1 MSTYRY
7 ALALLGAMT
16 LAGCGSSSPE
26 YNVLLITVDT
36 TRADY
41 VGCLGGDPRNTPN
54 MDALAAR
61 SVLFTNAASET
72 NVTNPSHISILT
84 GRRAIDHGVIS
95 NVVPV
100 PEDVVTLPAHLG
112 SMGYQTAGFIAADH
126 LQRFPEW
133 DGFDECPPVPGV
145 LDANQI
151 VDQAVGFLRERDTE
165 RPFFLWTHYFDA
177 HTLYQP
183 PADIARAYYSGNPA
197 AGDGPPI
204 NEHPYFAKADN
215 QAIIQWLETR
225 SGPVRDIEYGRAMYS
240 AEIHFMDREI
250 GRLLDELDA
259 QGLTENT
266 IVVLV
271 ADHGESLEEHGLW
284 YDHKGLYEQQL
295 RIPLIVHVPG
305 MKPGKVDAFAS
316 TIDVAPTV
324 VEALGIEA
332 GGPMN
337 GLSLIDAM
345 RGNPRSLVERDTFV
359 HQNAHNH
366 TVAVR
371 SGDWKL
377 VHPINKNHKV
387 IPGEPQLFNLEE
399 DPGELVNLHGGEAER
414 AQAMRRLLDPWIA
427 LGKVTKGS
435 SIALTPEDK
444 QALKDLGYAGD
455 VEDE

>member
-1 MSTYRY
+1 MSTYRH
-7 ALALLGAMT
+7 ALALLGALT
-16 LAGCGSSSPE
+16 LAGCGSSGPE
-26 YNVLLITVDT
+26 YNVLLLTVDT

-41 VGCLGGDPRNTPN
+41 VGCLGGDPRTTPN
-54 MDALAAR
+54 IDELAAR
-61 SVLFTNAASET
+61 SSLFTNAASET

-95 NVVPV
+95 NVVPL
-100 PEDVVTLPAHLG
+100 PDGVVTLPAHLR
-112 SMGYQTAGFIAADH
+112 SKGYQTAGFIAADH

-133 DGFDECPPVPGV
+133 EGFDECPTVAGGV
-145 LDANQI
+145 LNADTI
-151 VDQAVGFLRERDTE
+151 VNRAVSFLRERDPE

-183 PADIARAYYSGNPA
+183 PADIARQFYQGNPS
-197 AGDGPPI
+197 AGNGPPI
-204 NEHPYFAKADN
+204 SEHPYFEKAGN
-215 QAIIQWLETR
+215 EAIVKWLNPR

-259 QGLTENT
+259 QGLRENT

-295 RIPLIVHVPG
+295 RIPLVVHVPG
-305 MKPGKVDAFAS
+305 MEPGKVDAFAS
-316 TIDVAPTV
+316 TIDVVPTL
-324 VEALGIEA
+324 VEVLGIDA
-332 GGPMN
+332 PGPMN
-337 GLSLIDAM
+337 GISLVDAM
-345 RGNPRSLVERDTFV
+345 RGKPDELVARTTFV

-371 SGDWKL
+371 SGEWKY
-377 VHPINKNHKV
+377 VNPINTSHKV
-387 IPGEPQLFNLEE
+387 IPGEPQLFNLDE
-399 DPGELVNLHGGEAER
+399 DPGESLNLYEREAER
-414 AQAMRRLLDPWIA
+414 AEAMRRLLDPWIS

-435 SIALTPEDK
+435 EIELSAED
-444 QALKDLGYAGD
+444 QQMMRDLGYL
-455 VEDE
+455 